1 MKKIIHILASF
12 LTTVL
17 LMFILAKLSFIW
29 TGSTRTQGQVVVT
42 VRLTKAVVKSCR
54 DYTEQELKTIPMHMR
69 QAQLCEQNGIPYQ
82 LKIITDK
89 KSIVDEMMNPQTNQ
103 GDHPMNIQKTVTLA
117 PGVYQFNIELVP
129 TAKNTAMP
137 SYIFDDRLV
146 VESGKKVFVT
156 LDEDRNKF
164 MTY

>member
-1 MKKIIHILASF
+1 MIILLGAS
-12 LTTVL
+12 LV
-17 LMFILAKLSFIW
+17 
-29 TGSTRTQGQVVVT
+29 
-42 VRLTKAVVKSCR
+42 
-54 DYTEQELKTIPMHMR
+54 
-69 QAQLCEQNGIPYQ
+69 QNG
-82 LKIITDK
+82 
-89 KSIVDEMMNPQTNQ
+89 VNEMLE
-103 GDHPMNIQKTVTLA
+103 H
-117 PGVYQFNIELVP
+117 QFNIELVP